1 MWNLICF
8 RLALC
13 MANFET
19 EVYEFLKL
27 FNLSRRALDSVVSH
41 HFLTFLTTR
50 LPVSWLLGKYHSEM
64 KCFFFASKRKCL
76 LLLNRNIGNS
86 PHVNAENCKLY
97 NGASKRVRDGFAR
110 HLKSLWRPYVLQ
122 LRRNEL
128 KCGFF
133 RQNSSYCARI
143 YILILL
149 E

>member
-41 HFLTFLTTR
+41 HFLTFLKTR

-64 KCFFFASKRKCL
+64 KCFFVASKRKCL
-76 LLLNRNIGNS
+76 LLLNRNIDNS

-97 NGASKRVRDGFAR
+97 NGVSKRVRDGFAR
-110 HLKSLWRPYVLQ
+110 HLKSLWRPCSSIATKWVKVRLFPSKPFLLCSNVY
-122 LRRNEL
+122 
-128 KCGFF
+128 F
-133 RQNSSYCARI
+133 NSS
-143 YILILL
+143 
-149 E
+149 